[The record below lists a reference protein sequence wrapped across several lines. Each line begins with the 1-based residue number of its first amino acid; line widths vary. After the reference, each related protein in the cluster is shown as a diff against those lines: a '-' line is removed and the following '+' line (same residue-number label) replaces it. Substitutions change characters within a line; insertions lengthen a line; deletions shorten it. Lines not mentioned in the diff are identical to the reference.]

1 MLSNLPPTE
10 DAHSKIC
17 SYMEFIDALL
27 PEIKEGN
34 EAAERTEQRNKMR
47 SRFSQPG
54 GQGSKFKNTL
64 DKMMK
69 NLALPKG
76 AKDELGITGDNGME
90 PEQAEPEVK
99 HQEGDQSD
107 DEDTKREKERKAF
120 DKKMMRELYSEGRYH
135 IIPSFF
141 RTLMYLRKQK
151 QEFAICFRTFG

>member
-1 MLSNLPPTE
+1 M
-10 DAHSKIC
+10 D
-17 SYMEFIDALL
+17 FIDVSL
-27 PEIKEGN
+27 PELVNGSESEKR
-34 EAAERTEQRNKMR
+34 ERVEQRNKMR
-47 SRFSQPG
+47 ARFSQPG
-54 GQGSKFKNTL
+54 GQGSKFKNTH

-90 PEQAEPEVK
+90 AEVEEVEVK
-99 HQEGDQSD
+99 HLEGDQSD

-120 DKKMMRELYSEGRYH
+120 DKKMTRELYSEGRYH

-141 RTLMYLRKQK
+141 RTLMYLKKQK

>member
-1 MLSNLPPTE
+1 
-10 DAHSKIC
+10 
-17 SYMEFIDALL
+17 
-27 PEIKEGN
+27 
-34 EAAERTEQRNKMR
+34 
-47 SRFSQPG
+47 
-54 GQGSKFKNTL
+54 
-64 DKMMK
+64 
-69 NLALPKG
+69 
-76 AKDELGITGDNGME
+76 ME